1 MNTTQLNSTAST
13 LLRLYARKMELAN
26 EIAEQEE
33 KLKQYMTD
41 NQLTYLPLESANV
54 SWIDVESTVLDTKK
68 VKEFL
73 TPNQIAELSKVR
85 YTKRFNCKVA

>member
-41 NQLTYLPLESANV
+41 NQITYLPLESANV
-54 SWIDVESTVLDTKK
+54 SWIEVESTVLDTKK

-73 TPNQIAELSKVR
+73 TPNQFAELSKVR

>member
-1 MNTTQLNSTAST
+1 MNTTQLNSTASI

-41 NQLTYLPLESANV
+41 NNITYLPLESANV
-54 SWIDVESTVLDTKK
+54 SWVDVESTVLDTKK

-73 TPNQIAELSKVR
+73 TPNQFAELSKIR
-85 YTKRFNCKVA
+85 FTKRFTCKVA

>member
-1 MNTTQLNSTAST
+1 MNNTQLNSTAST

-33 KLKQYMTD
+33 KLKQYMSD
-41 NQLTYLPLESANV
+41 NELTYLPLESANV
-54 SWIDVESTVLDTKK
+54 SWIEVESTVLDNKK

-73 TPNQIAELSKVR
+73 TPNQLAELSKVR
-85 YTKRFNCKVA
+85 YTKRFTCKVA

>member
-13 LLRLYARKMELAN
+13 LLRLYARKMELVN

-41 NQLTYLPLESANV
+41 NNITYLPLESANV
-54 SWIDVESTVLDTKK
+54 SWVDVESTVLDTKK

-73 TPNQIAELSKVR
+73 NPVQIAELSKVR
-85 YTKRFNCKVA
+85 FTKRFTCKVA

>member
-1 MNTTQLNSTAST
+1 MNNTQLNSTAST

-33 KLKQYMTD
+33 KLKQYMSD
-41 NQLTYLPLESANV
+41 NELTYLPLESANV
-54 SWIDVESTVLDTKK
+54 SWIEVESTVLDTKK

-73 TPNQIAELSKVR
+73 TPNQFAELSKVR